1 MLSAVPAVTWR
12 RPKRPHRCPGRRPR
26 APAALAALACWL
38 CLAVPPPAAAQ
49 SQGEAALKLRIT
61 LALARFVQWPDATP
75 DVLRL
80 CLAQRN
86 PAIAQAFAEADGQL
100 INGRRIQLIRTPPL
114 NDCRL
119 LFVHASAERSA
130 ELLRAASAGSTLTIG
145 DAEGTL
151 AHGGMVELV
160 EVNDAIRF
168 DVGMGALRQSQLG
181 LSSQALR
188 LARQVRP

>member
-1 MLSAVPAVTWR
+1 MLSAVPAVTR
-12 RPKRPHRCPGRRPR
+12 RLPKRPHRRPGRRPR
-26 APAALAALACWL
+26 ARAAVAALAWWL
-38 CLAVPPPAAAQ
+38 CLAAAPPAAAQ

-61 LALARFVQWPDATP
+61 LALARFVQWPDGTP

-80 CLAQRN
+80 CLAQRD
-86 PAIAQAFAEADGQL
+86 PAIAMAFAEADGQL
-100 INGRRIQLIRTPPL
+100 INGRRIQIVRTPPL
-114 NDCRL
+114 SDCRL